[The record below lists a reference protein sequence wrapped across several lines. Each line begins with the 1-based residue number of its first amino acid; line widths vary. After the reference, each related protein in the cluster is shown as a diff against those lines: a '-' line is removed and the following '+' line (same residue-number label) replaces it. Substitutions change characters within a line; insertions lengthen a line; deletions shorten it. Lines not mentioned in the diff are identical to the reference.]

1 MKKRTEVEFAVDM
14 VRDDGS
20 VSGCGNRNK
29 SFSNKK
35 IKGNSK
41 RSVDAPE
48 VKEMWDTIVGG
59 GDSEEEKKGIKKDLD
74 DDNFIDDSGVDPV
87 NRHGQ
92 WRSQKF
98 FLMVSFFMDTPVYI
112 FTTIINNTPLK
123 KELDDDNFID
133 DSGVDPVNRHGSN
146 RCGYSSSQAEEL
158 GEEDDEIK
166 ELFKM
171 GKKKKK
177 TEKTAMEIAIVVEK
191 IMAELEVAAEEDANL
206 NRASKPAI
214 NKLIK
219 LPFLIEALSK
229 KQLQLEFLDH
239 GVLTL
244 LKNWLEPLPDGS
256 LPNRNIR
263 TFPIDLYQDDRREQ
277 LKKSG
282 IGKVG
287 LIIVS
292 KLAVMF
298 MSKSDEETASN
309 RKLAK
314 DLVDKWSRQI
324 FHISNRF
331 EDLKDERIPIR
342 RPSIKIELKSGNST
356 YTLPASRPETMPLHF
371 VVRPQSKIDP
381 DEVKARAKQA
391 MQEYQ
396 RRVKMNKRLRQLKKK
411 KQLQAIKLS
420 VEGRGMIKYV

>member
-1 MKKRTEVEFAVDM
+1 MKKRTVPELAVDM

-20 VSGCGNRNK
+20 VSGCGNRKKFFRDGGN
-29 SFSNKK
+29 SNKK
-35 IKGNSK
+35 FK
-41 RSVDAPE
+41 RSGDAPE

-59 GDSEEEKKGIKKDLD
+59 GDSEEEKKGIQRELD
-74 DDNFIDDSGVDPV
+74 DDYFIDDSGV
-87 NRHGQ
+87 N
-92 WRSQKF
+92 
-98 FLMVSFFMDTPVYI
+98 
-112 FTTIINNTPLK
+112 
-123 KELDDDNFID
+123 
-133 DSGVDPVNRHGSN
+133 PVNRHGSN
-146 RCGYSSSQAEEL
+146 RCGYSSSRAPKAEEE
-158 GEEDDEIK
+158 GGEDDEIK
-166 ELFKM
+166 ELFKT

-263 TFPIDLYQDDRREQ
+263 TAVLEILTEFPIDLYQDDRREQ

-282 IGKVG
+282 IGK
-287 LIIVS
+287 
-292 KLAVMF
+292 AVMF

>member
-1 MKKRTEVEFAVDM
+1 M
-14 VRDDGS
+14 
-20 VSGCGNRNK
+20 
-29 SFSNKK
+29 
-35 IKGNSK
+35 
-41 RSVDAPE
+41 
-48 VKEMWDTIVGG
+48 
-59 GDSEEEKKGIKKDLD
+59 
-74 DDNFIDDSGVDPV
+74 
-87 NRHGQ
+87 
-92 WRSQKF
+92 
-98 FLMVSFFMDTPVYI
+98 FL
-112 FTTIINNTPLK
+112 
-123 KELDDDNFID
+123 
-133 DSGVDPVNRHGSN
+133 
-146 RCGYSSSQAEEL
+146 AEE

-166 ELFKM
+166 ELFKT

-244 LKNWLEPLPDGS
+244 FKNWLEPLPDGS

-263 TFPIDLYQDDRREQ
+263 TAILEILTEFPIDLYQDDRREQ

-292 KLAVMF
+292 KFVVMF

-314 DLVDKWSRQI
+314 DLVDKWFRDDD
-324 FHISNRF
+324 
-331 EDLKDERIPIR
+331 DLDPVKYSQEP
-342 RPSIKIELKSGNST
+342 KSGNST
-356 YTLPASRPETMPLHF
+356 STLRASRPGTMPLHF

-381 DEVKARAKQA
+381 DEVKARAKQV
-391 MQEYQ
+391 MQEHQ
-396 RRVKMNKRLRQLKKK
+396 RRVKVNKRLRQLKKK

>member
-1 MKKRTEVEFAVDM
+1 
-14 VRDDGS
+14 
-20 VSGCGNRNK
+20 
-29 SFSNKK
+29 
-35 IKGNSK
+35 
-41 RSVDAPE
+41 
-48 VKEMWDTIVGG
+48 MWDTIVG
-59 GDSEEEKKGIKKDLD
+59 GDSEEEKKGI
-74 DDNFIDDSGVDPV
+74 
-87 NRHGQ
+87 
-92 WRSQKF
+92 
-98 FLMVSFFMDTPVYI
+98 
-112 FTTIINNTPLK
+112 K

-146 RCGYSSSQAEEL
+146 RCGYSSSRAPKAEE

-166 ELFKM
+166 ELFKT

-229 KQLQLEFLDH
+229 KQLQPEFLDH

-263 TFPIDLYQDDRREQ
+263 TAILEILTEFPIDLYQDDRREQ

-292 KLAVMF
+292 KLVVMF

-342 RPSIKIELKSGNST
+342 RPSIKIEPKSVNSSS
-356 YTLPASRPETMPLHF
+356 TLHASRPGTMPLHF
-371 VVRPQSKIDP
+371 MVRPQSKIDP

>member
-1 MKKRTEVEFAVDM
+1 MKKRAQFAVDM
-14 VRDDGS
+14 VRDGGS
-20 VSGCGNRNK
+20 VSGCGNRKKFVRDGGN
-29 SFSNKK
+29 SNK
-35 IKGNSK
+35 NFK
-41 RSVDAPE
+41 RRGDAPE

-59 GDSEEEKKGIKKDLD
+59 GDSEEEKKGI
-74 DDNFIDDSGVDPV
+74 
-87 NRHGQ
+87 
-92 WRSQKF
+92 
-98 FLMVSFFMDTPVYI
+98 
-112 FTTIINNTPLK
+112 K

-146 RCGYSSSQAEEL
+146 RCGYSSSRAPKLKELARHIHAAPYLKAEE

-166 ELFKM
+166 ELFKT
-171 GKKKKK
+171 GRKKKK
-177 TEKTAMEIAIVVEK
+177 TEKTAMEIAIAVEK
-191 IMAELEVAAEEDANL
+191 IMAELEVVAEEDANL
-206 NRASKPAI
+206 NRASRPAI

-263 TFPIDLYQDDRREQ
+263 TAILEILTEFPIDLCQDDRREQ

-292 KLAVMF
+292 KLAVLF

-342 RPSIKIELKSGNST
+342 RPSIKIEPKSGNST
-356 YTLPASRPETMPLHF
+356 CTLHASRPGTMPLHF

-391 MQEYQ
+391 MQECQ
-396 RRVKMNKRLRQLKKK
+396 RRLKMNKRLRQLKKK

>member
-1 MKKRTEVEFAVDM
+1 MKKRAEFAVDT

-20 VSGCGNRNK
+20 VSGYGNRKKFVRDGGN
-29 SFSNKK
+29 SNK
-35 IKGNSK
+35 NFK
-41 RSVDAPE
+41 RSGDAPE

-59 GDSEEEKKGIKKDLD
+59 GDSEEEKKG
-74 DDNFIDDSGVDPV
+74 
-87 NRHGQ
+87 
-92 WRSQKF
+92 
-98 FLMVSFFMDTPVYI
+98 
-112 FTTIINNTPLK
+112 LK

-146 RCGYSSSQAEEL
+146 RCGYSSSRAPKAEE

-191 IMAELEVAAEEDANL
+191 IMAELEVVAEEDANL

-219 LPFLIEALSK
+219 LPLLIEALSK

-239 GVLTL
+239 RVLTL

-263 TFPIDLYQDDRREQ
+263 TAILEILTEFPIDLYQDDRREQ

-282 IGKVG
+282 IGKV
-287 LIIVS
+287 
-292 KLAVMF
+292 VMF

-342 RPSIKIELKSGNST
+342 QPSIKMPINKSSGMQFRDDDDLDPVKYSQEPKSGNST
-356 YTLPASRPETMPLHF
+356 STLHASRPGTMPLHF
-371 VVRPQSKIDP
+371 IVRPQSKIDP

-396 RRVKMNKRLRQLKKK
+396 RRLKMNKRLRQLKKK

>member
-1 MKKRTEVEFAVDM
+1 MKKRTVPEFAVDM

-20 VSGCGNRNK
+20 VSVSGCGNRKKKFFRDGGN
-29 SFSNKK
+29 SNK
-35 IKGNSK
+35 IFK
-41 RSVDAPE
+41 RSGDAPE
-48 VKEMWDTIVGG
+48 VKEMWDTIVRG
-59 GDSEEEKKGIKKDLD
+59 GDSEEEKKGIQRELD
-74 DDNFIDDSGVDPV
+74 DDYFIDDSGVNPV
-87 NRHGQ
+87 NRQ
-92 WRSQKF
+92 
-98 FLMVSFFMDTPVYI
+98 
-112 FTTIINNTPLK
+112 
-123 KELDDDNFID
+123 
-133 DSGVDPVNRHGSN
+133 GSN
-146 RCGYSSSQAEEL
+146 RCGYSSSRAPKAEE

-166 ELFKM
+166 ELFKT

-191 IMAELEVAAEEDANL
+191 IMAELEV
-206 NRASKPAI
+206 
-214 NKLIK
+214 
-219 LPFLIEALSK
+219 
-229 KQLQLEFLDH
+229 FLDH

-263 TFPIDLYQDDRREQ
+263 TAILEILTEFPIDLYQDDRREQ

-292 KLAVMF
+292 KFVVMF

-331 EDLKDERIPIR
+331 EDRKDERILIR
-342 RPSIKIELKSGNST
+342 RPSIKIEPKSGNST
-356 YTLPASRPETMPLHF
+356 STLRASRPGTMPLHF

>member
-1 MKKRTEVEFAVDM
+1 MKPTLLYCFCQLCSFHNNHQQHPIKEVDVLNPTVEFNKFDSKSKPLRRLMKKRTEVEFAVDM

-92 WRSQKF
+92 WRGSQKF
-98 FLMVSFFMDTPVYI
+98 FLMVSFFMDTPVYSNPD
-112 FTTIINNTPLK
+112 FHNIINNTPLK

-314 DLVDKWSRQI
+314 DLVDKW
-324 FHISNRF
+324 
-331 EDLKDERIPIR
+331 
-342 RPSIKIELKSGNST
+342 
-356 YTLPASRPETMPLHF
+356 
-371 VVRPQSKIDP
+371 
-381 DEVKARAKQA
+381 
-391 MQEYQ
+391 
-396 RRVKMNKRLRQLKKK
+396 MNKRLRQLKKK

>member
-1 MKKRTEVEFAVDM
+1 MKKRTVPEFAVDM

-20 VSGCGNRNK
+20 VSGCGNRKKFFRARGN
-29 SFSNKK
+29 SNKK

-41 RSVDAPE
+41 RSGDAPE

-59 GDSEEEKKGIKKDLD
+59 DSEEEKKGIKK
-74 DDNFIDDSGVDPV
+74 
-87 NRHGQ
+87 
-92 WRSQKF
+92 
-98 FLMVSFFMDTPVYI
+98 
-112 FTTIINNTPLK
+112 
-123 KELDDDNFID
+123 ELDDDYFID

-146 RCGYSSSQAEEL
+146 HCGYSSSQAEE

-166 ELFKM
+166 DLFKT

-229 KQLQLEFLDH
+229 KQLQPEFLDH

-263 TFPIDLYQDDRREQ
+263 TAILEILTEFPIDLYQDDRREQ

-292 KLAVMF
+292 KLVVMF

-342 RPSIKIELKSGNST
+342 RPSIKMPTNKSSGMQFRDDDDLDPAKYSQEPKSGNST
-356 YTLPASRPETMPLHF
+356 STLHASRPGTMPLHF

>member
-1 MKKRTEVEFAVDM
+1 MTKPPSPLPPRPPPSATSLSSSSDHVHRRHEPLFSAVSLSLFELPLSASMLCAAARHHCFHNNHQQHPIKEEVDVLNPTVEFNKFDSKSKRLMKKRTVPELAVDM

-20 VSGCGNRNK
+20 VSGCGNRKKFFRDGGN
-29 SFSNKK
+29 SNKK
-35 IKGNSK
+35 FK
-41 RSVDAPE
+41 RSGDAPE

-59 GDSEEEKKGIKKDLD
+59 GDSEEEKKGIQRELD
-74 DDNFIDDSGVDPV
+74 DDYFIDDSGV
-87 NRHGQ
+87 N
-92 WRSQKF
+92 
-98 FLMVSFFMDTPVYI
+98 
-112 FTTIINNTPLK
+112 
-123 KELDDDNFID
+123 
-133 DSGVDPVNRHGSN
+133 PVNRHGSN
-146 RCGYSSSQAEEL
+146 RCGYSSSRAPKAEEE
-158 GEEDDEIK
+158 GGEDDEIK
-166 ELFKM
+166 ELFKT

-263 TFPIDLYQDDRREQ
+263 TAVLEILTEFPIDLYQDDRREQ

-282 IGKVG
+282 IGK
-287 LIIVS
+287 
-292 KLAVMF
+292 AVMF

-342 RPSIKIELKSGNST
+342 RPSIKMPINKSSRMQFRDDDD
-356 YTLPASRPETMPLHF
+356 LDPA
-371 VVRPQSKIDP
+371 
-381 DEVKARAKQA
+381 
-391 MQEYQ
+391 
-396 RRVKMNKRLRQLKKK
+396 
-411 KQLQAIKLS
+411 
-420 VEGRGMIKYV
+420 KYYP

>member
-1 MKKRTEVEFAVDM
+1 MKKRTVPEFAVDM

-20 VSGCGNRNK
+20 VSVSGCGNN
-29 SFSNKK
+29 SNKK

-41 RSVDAPE
+41 RSGDAPE

-59 GDSEEEKKGIKKDLD
+59 GDSEEEKKGIKK
-74 DDNFIDDSGVDPV
+74 
-87 NRHGQ
+87 
-92 WRSQKF
+92 
-98 FLMVSFFMDTPVYI
+98 
-112 FTTIINNTPLK
+112 
-123 KELDDDNFID
+123 ELDDDYFID

-146 RCGYSSSQAEEL
+146 RCGRAPKAEEE

-166 ELFKM
+166 ELF
-171 GKKKKK
+171 KKKKK

-263 TFPIDLYQDDRREQ
+263 TAILEILTEFPIDLYQDDRREQ

-282 IGKVG
+282 IGKV
-287 LIIVS
+287 
-292 KLAVMF
+292 VMF

-331 EDLKDERIPIR
+331 EDLKDERIPLR
-342 RPSIKIELKSGNST
+342 QPSIKMYIAIFDPKHINKSSGMQFRDDDDLDPAKYSQEPKSVNST
-356 YTLPASRPETMPLHF
+356 STLRASRLGTTPLHF
-371 VVRPQSKIDP
+371 MVRPQSKIDP
-381 DEVKARAKQA
+381 DEVKARAKQV

-396 RRVKMNKRLRQLKKK
+396 RQLKMNKRLRQLKKK

>member
-1 MKKRTEVEFAVDM
+1 
-14 VRDDGS
+14 
-20 VSGCGNRNK
+20 
-29 SFSNKK
+29 
-35 IKGNSK
+35 
-41 RSVDAPE
+41 
-48 VKEMWDTIVGG
+48 MWDTIVGG
-59 GDSEEEKKGIKKDLD
+59 GDSEEEKKGIQRELD
-74 DDNFIDDSGVDPV
+74 DDYFIDDSGV
-87 NRHGQ
+87 N
-92 WRSQKF
+92 
-98 FLMVSFFMDTPVYI
+98 
-112 FTTIINNTPLK
+112 
-123 KELDDDNFID
+123 
-133 DSGVDPVNRHGSN
+133 PVNRHGSN
-146 RCGYSSSQAEEL
+146 RCGYSSSRAPKAEEE
-158 GEEDDEIK
+158 GGEDDEIK
-166 ELFKM
+166 ELFKT

-263 TFPIDLYQDDRREQ
+263 TAVLEILTEFPIDLYQDDRREQ

-282 IGKVG
+282 IGK
-287 LIIVS
+287 
-292 KLAVMF
+292 AVMF

-314 DLVDKWSRQI
+314 DLVDKWFRDDD
-324 FHISNRF
+324 
-331 EDLKDERIPIR
+331 DLDPAKYYP
-342 RPSIKIELKSGNST
+342 ELKSGNST

>member
-1 MKKRTEVEFAVDM
+1 MVEFNKFDSKLKPLRRLMKKRTIPEFAVDM

-20 VSGCGNRNK
+20 VSGCGNRKKFFRDGGN
-29 SFSNKK
+29 SNK
-35 IKGNSK
+35 NFK
-41 RSVDAPE
+41 RSGDALE

-59 GDSEEEKKGIKKDLD
+59 DSEEEKKG
-74 DDNFIDDSGVDPV
+74 
-87 NRHGQ
+87 
-92 WRSQKF
+92 
-98 FLMVSFFMDTPVYI
+98 
-112 FTTIINNTPLK
+112 
-123 KELDDDNFID
+123 
-133 DSGVDPVNRHGSN
+133 GVDPVNRHGSN
-146 RCGYSSSQAEEL
+146 RCGYSSSRAPKAEE

-166 ELFKM
+166 ELFKT

-244 LKNWLEPLPDGS
+244 FKNWLEPLPDGS

-263 TFPIDLYQDDRREQ
+263 TAILEILTEFPIDLYQDDRREQ

-292 KLAVMF
+292 KFVVMF

-314 DLVDKWSRQI
+314 DLVDKWFRDDD
-324 FHISNRF
+324 
-331 EDLKDERIPIR
+331 DLDPVKYSQEP
-342 RPSIKIELKSGNST
+342 KSGNST
-356 YTLPASRPETMPLHF
+356 STLRASRPGTMPLHF

-381 DEVKARAKQA
+381 DEVKARAKQV
-391 MQEYQ
+391 MQEHQ

>member
-1 MKKRTEVEFAVDM
+1 MLRTT
-14 VRDDGS
+14 
-20 VSGCGNRNK
+20 VSHETDLNC
-29 SFSNKK
+29 
-35 IKGNSK
+35 
-41 RSVDAPE
+41 
-48 VKEMWDTIVGG
+48 IVFV
-59 GDSEEEKKGIKKDLD
+59 
-74 DDNFIDDSGVDPV
+74 NFVV
-87 NRHGQ
+87 
-92 WRSQKF
+92 
-98 FLMVSFFMDTPVYI
+98 

-314 DLVDKWSRQI
+314 DLVDKWFRDDD
-324 FHISNRF
+324 
-331 EDLKDERIPIR
+331 DLDPAKYYP
-342 RPSIKIELKSGNST
+342 ELKSGNST